1 MAECH
6 FLLVYDLEKQRLV
19 AREPFEDVDEAVRAY
34 ADKETE
40 HLGDPTV
47 EIVLIG
53 ADSLETIKHTHASYF
68 DGKISGR
75 SKYLTELAS

>member
-6 FLLVYDLEKQRLV
+6 FLLVYDLKRQELV
-19 AREPFEDVDEAVRAY
+19 ARELFEDVDEAVRAY
-34 ADKETE
+34 AAREND

-68 DGKISGR
+68 DGKIVGR

>member
-6 FLLVYDLEKQRLV
+6 FLLVYDLGQQKIVVQER
-19 AREPFEDVDEAVRAY
+19 FDDVDEAVRAY

-53 ADSLETIKHTHASYF
+53 ADSLDTIKHTHASYF
-68 DGKISGR
+68 DGKVYGR
-75 SKYLTELAS
+75 SKYITELAS